1 MSRRLHRLAASNPEH
16 QRTLF
21 LLRRRR
27 ARRGGGGDDVAV
39 DLSPLIDAVFLLL
52 IFFLVTTML
61 KRLEKQIPVVLPDA
75 SAALSRVAHTDEVVF
90 LIDSEGAV
98 SEGIPRR
105 GSGGEISYR
114 PVENFDGRL
123 KAIAEDRGVQIPV
136 RVDTEREVGFQK
148 VIDLLDTLAIQGFE
162 EVGVRLFH
170 REEEYFELKDVKG
183 GGRR

>member
-1 MSRRLHRLAASNPEH
+1 MSRRLQQLAASNPEH

-21 LLRRRR
+21 LLRHRR
-27 ARRGGGGDDVAV
+27 ARRGREGDDAAV

-75 SAALSRVAHTDEVVF
+75 SAALSRVAFTEEVVF
-90 LIDSEGAV
+90 LLDSDGAIA
-98 SEGIPRR
+98 EGIPKR

-123 KAIAEDRGVQIPV
+123 KAIAEERGVQVPV
-136 RVDTEREVGFQK
+136 RVDAEREVGFQK

>member
-1 MSRRLHRLAASNPEH
+1 MSRHLHQLAATSPEN
-16 QRTLF
+16 RRALF

-27 ARRGGGGDDVAV
+27 MKKQGDDDVAV

-75 SAALSRVAHTDEVVF
+75 TAALSQVAHSDEVIF
-90 LIDSEGAV
+90 AIDAEGSI

-105 GSGGEISYR
+105 GSGGTIRYAE
-114 PVENFDGRL
+114 VDNFAGRL
-123 KAIAEDRGVQIPV
+123 KEIAETRGIDVPV
-136 RVDTEREVGFQK
+136 RVDAEREVGFQD

-162 EVGVRLFH
+162 KVGVRLYH

-183 GGRR
+183 GR